1 MGMKPVAIF
10 PDPFRRAPN
19 ILVLCEAIAPKTHAP
34 IATNTR
40 RAAKG
45 IFDEK
50 LELEPWFGIEQEY
63 TLIKKDGMRPFS
75 LRVVAFQPH
84 RDHTIVELVL
94 TVPLAGLWL
103 MPTTRLASMLV

>member
-1 MGMKPVAIF
+1 MGASEVLMKPVAIF

-45 IFDEK
+45 ILDEK

-63 TLIKKDGMRPFS
+63 TLMKKDGLRPFGFPEGGGFP
-75 LRVVAFQPH
+75 AH

-94 TVPLAGLWL
+94 TVRLAGLWL
-103 MPTTRLASMLV
+103 